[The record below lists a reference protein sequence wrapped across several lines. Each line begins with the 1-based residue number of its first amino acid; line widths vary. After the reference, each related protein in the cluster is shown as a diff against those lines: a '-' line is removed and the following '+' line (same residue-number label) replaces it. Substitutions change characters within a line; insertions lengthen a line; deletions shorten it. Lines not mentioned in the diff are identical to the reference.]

1 MLSMRTD
8 KFVYDRIKRA
18 SESLCV
24 IDPNHVT
31 LLNYGV
37 TCIIG
42 YLLWHKNHNIGILY
56 GLFIVRSILDI
67 LDGGIAR
74 KCKKT
79 SRLGKILDILG
90 DAFFGIMISIF
101 IIIHLKKKYR
111 AYVWIVYL
119 FIVTSVYITYKSLTE
134 ENYDSIKHNAILT
147 FLYHNTI
154 LVSILYLHVY
164 LYITS

>member
-1 MLSMRTD
+1 MMSLRTD
-8 KFVYDRIKRA
+8 KIVYDRIKQV
-18 SESLCV
+18 SDSICV

-42 YLLWHKNHNIGILY
+42 YLLWHKNRNLGVLC
-56 GLFIVRSILDI
+56 GLFVVRSILDI

-74 KCKKT
+74 KCNTT
-79 SRLGKILDILG
+79 SRTGKILDILG
-90 DAFFGIMISIF
+90 DAFFGFMICVF
-101 IIIHLKKKYR
+101 IIVHLKKKYK

-119 FIVTSVYITYKSLTE
+119 FIVTSVYITYKSIQE
-134 ENYDSIKHNAILT
+134 DNYDSIKHNEILT

-154 LVSILYLHVY
+154 LVSLFYLYVY
-164 LYITS
+164 LSVTS

>member
-1 MLSMRTD
+1 MLSLRTD
-8 KFVYDRIKRA
+8 KFVYDRIKQA
-18 SESLCV
+18 SDSICV
-24 IDPNHVT
+24 IDPNLVT

-42 YLLWHKNHNIGILY
+42 YLLWHKNRNLGVLY

-79 SRLGKILDILG
+79 SRLGKILDLLG
-90 DAFFGIMISIF
+90 DAFFGIMISVF
-101 IIIHLKKKYR
+101 IIIHLKQKYK

-119 FIVTSVYITYKSLTE
+119 FIVTSVYITYKSIQE
-134 ENYDSIKHNAILT
+134 DDYDSIQQNEILT

-154 LVSILYLHVY
+154 LVSIFYLYVY